1 MSLKFYLTLRFLDYE
16 MFFCLQSTFFFLN
29 TVTFGSVE
37 TLRKQEISSR
47 WLRLGLSLRSHFEK
61 IRDKINLS
69 KQKLTEYTRIILRF
83 NSFMTEAVIIQ
94 KPVIKGLTP
103 LNLQVLPPT
112 SIVDRSSRLQL
123 FLEIGVLKNFE
134 IKRPVLES
142 LFNLGLKTYN
152 FTKKRLQ
159 HRSFPV
165 KISKFFRTPFLE
177 QQFFKTL
184 PVATSELTCYN
195 LRLPKNYIKNC
206 KKTTT
211 DLNCL
216 FLRPSH

>member
-1 MSLKFYLTLRFLDYE
+1 MKC
-16 MFFCLQSTFFFLN
+16 FFVFKVLFFN
-29 TVTFGSVE
+29 TVTFRSVE

-47 WLRLGLSLRSHFEK
+47 WLRLGLSLRSHYEK

-123 FLEIGVLKNFE
+123 FLEIGVFKNFE

-165 KISKFFRTPFLE
+165 KILKFFRTAFLE
-177 QQFFKTL
+177 QQFLKTL

-195 LRLPKNYIKNC
+195 FQLPKNYIKNC
-206 KKTTT
+206 KKTST

-216 FLRPSH
+216 FLRSSH